1 MKLCYLLGSS
11 ILLPSI
17 LAQVPLIIDTDASFD
32 VDDVVAICL
41 AHALADRGE
50 ANILAIVH
58 DAGIPEGIGAVSV
71 LNHFYGRDDI
81 LLGAYK
87 GEYGKDGN
95 GNWVRGH
102 YVDHLVNNWDSPIR
116 DSSQVR
122 RVMVMICLT
131 KIKMLK
137 FENLSLGHGSCGGL
151 QKGSV

>member
-1 MKLCYLLGSS
+1 MRLCYLLGCT

-17 LAQVPLIIDTDASFD
+17 FAQVPLIIDTDASFD

-50 ANILAIVH
+50 TKILAIVH

-71 LNHFYGRDDI
+71 LNHYYGRDDI

-87 GEYGKDGN
+87 GDYGKDGN

-116 DSSQVR
+116 DSSQVS
-122 RVMVMICLT
+122 RVKSSYVGSKT
-131 KIKMLK
+131 QAHYV
-137 FENLSLGHGSCGGL
+137 GDGSCRGL
-151 QKGSV
+151 QKGSF

>member
-81 LLGAYK
+81 VLGAYK

-116 DSSQVR
+116 DSSQAR
-122 RVMVMICLT
+122 RVMIIL
-131 KIKMLK
+131 IKNPNNK
-137 FENLSLGHGSCGGL
+137 ANH
-151 QKGSV
+151 